1 MTIWNYEVLA
11 QFKQARIG
19 SNIIT
24 FDDLHKEINLEYGG
38 KEYHCWVVRKDKRD
52 YILLNKNLNKLPL
65 RIKETKIITKA
76 SSVYHQIKRGS
87 SVGFAPEKNYT
98 FRELIN
104 EFYNVSHSN
113 HPHFILFK
121 IIAMASYIERINVRI
136 CSNVEFGKDGT
147 FAVLRYLTNQVAVF
161 SKPRT
166 MAKLEYG
173 VVNRVLVVNELVPKT
188 EEEKRN
194 IGDFLLDMGD
204 FKPIYEKKSRA
215 SALHGTRDSYDITN
229 TSLIIFYNTIQE
241 IAPSDKEWYFD
252 DVFGIN
258 VTERYLPLKFN
269 GKIDIDQF
277 TEKTLYNEHTDEE
290 LLKIARTI
298 EWYKQNYES
307 ALKPY
312 KADLS
317 FIKISGRQRKSFERI
332 TYFLNLYSS
341 DEHEFKQL
349 VNLLL
354 KCYYDYENMI
364 KNNTSL
370 NTFEGPD
377 IKIKNNPDF
386 EQLNPIVEDVLEF
399 PELKQ
404 DKNFDLVFADSSLQL
419 VSPLLPKQ
427 NPLEII
433 RQLDKGDGVLTD
445 EIARGLNTS
454 AGELYPTIT
463 KLAEDGDIFEHKP
476 DRWKVLE

>member
-1 MTIWNYEVLA
+1 
-11 QFKQARIG
+11 
-19 SNIIT
+19 
-24 FDDLHKEINLEYGG
+24 
-38 KEYHCWVVRKDKRD
+38 
-52 YILLNKNLNKLPL
+52 
-65 RIKETKIITKA
+65 
-76 SSVYHQIKRGS
+76 
-87 SVGFAPEKNYT
+87 
-98 FRELIN
+98 
-104 EFYNVSHSN
+104 
-113 HPHFILFK
+113 
-121 IIAMASYIERINVRI
+121 
-136 CSNVEFGKDGT
+136 
-147 FAVLRYLTNQVAVF
+147 
-161 SKPRT
+161 

-229 TSLIIFYNTIQE
+229 TSLIIFYNTISE

-252 DVFGIN
+252 NVFGTNII
-258 VTERYLPLKFN
+258 ERYLPLKFN
-269 GKIDIDQF
+269 GKVDIEQF
-277 TEKTLYNEHTDEE
+277 SYKTLYNEHTDEE

-332 TYFLNLYSS
+332 TYFLNLYSN

-349 VNLLL
+349 VNTLL
-354 KCYYDYENMI
+354 KCYYDYDNMI
-364 KNNTSL
+364 KNNKSL
-370 NTFEGPD
+370 NTYEEPD
-377 IKIKNNPDF
+377 IQLKNNTDF
-386 EQLNPIVEDVLEF
+386 EELH
-399 PELKQ
+399 PEIIDLSQQEK
-404 DKNFDLVFADSSLQL
+404 DSRLVFQEL
-419 VSPLLPKQ
+419 SPLFSKQ

-445 EIARGLNTS
+445 AIAKGFNVS
-454 AGELYPTIT
+454 VGELYPIMV
-463 KLAEDGDIFEHKP
+463 KLVSNGDIFEHTP
-476 DRWKVLE
+476 DKWKVLE

>member
-1 MTIWNYEVLA
+1 M
-11 QFKQARIG
+11 
-19 SNIIT
+19 
-24 FDDLHKEINLEYGG
+24 HKEINLDYEG

-52 YILLNKNLNKLPL
+52 YLLLNKDLSKLPL
-65 RIKETKIITKA
+65 KIKETKVITKG
-76 SSVYHQIKRGS
+76 SSVYHQIKRHS

-98 FRELIN
+98 FKELVN
-104 EFYNVSHSN
+104 EFYDVIHSN
-113 HPHFILFK
+113 ISHFLLFK
-121 IIAMASYIERINVRI
+121 IIAMASYIERINLRI

-229 TSLIIFYNTIQE
+229 TSLVIFYNTINE

-252 DVFGIN
+252 NVFGIQH
-258 VTERYLPLKFN
+258 TERYLPLKFN
-269 GKIDIDQF
+269 GKVDIEQF
-277 TEKTLYNEHTDEE
+277 SQKTLYNEHTDEE

-298 EWYKQNYES
+298 EWYKQNYETQ
-307 ALKPY
+307 LKPY

-349 VNLLL
+349 VNMLL

-370 NTFEGPD
+370 DTFEEPNV
-377 IKIKNNPDF
+377 KLKNNADF
-386 EQLNPIVEDVLEF
+386 EELHPEIIDFSELHQEKGGDSCLEISSI
-399 PELKQ
+399 PELQ
-404 DKNFDLVFADSSLQL
+404 S
-419 VSPLLPKQ
+419 
-427 NPLEII
+427 PLEII
-433 RQLDKGDGVLTD
+433 RKLDKEDGAFTD
-445 EIARGLNTS
+445 EIANELKIST
-454 AGELYPTIT
+454 GELYPIMVR
-463 KLAEDGDIFEHKP
+463 LASNGDIFENKP
-476 DRWKVLE
+476 DRWKILD

>member
-1 MTIWNYEVLA
+1 M
-11 QFKQARIG
+11 
-19 SNIIT
+19 
-24 FDDLHKEINLEYGG
+24 HKERNLDYEG

-52 YILLNKNLNKLPL
+52 YLLLNKDLNKMPL
-65 RIKETKIITKA
+65 RIKETK
-76 SSVYHQIKRGS
+76 VIKEGNNIFHFIQRCS

-98 FRELIN
+98 FRELVN

-113 HPHFILFK
+113 TPHFILFK
-121 IIAMASYIERINVRI
+121 IIAMASYVERINLRI

-147 FAVLRYLTNQVAVF
+147 FAVLRYLTNQVAIF
-161 SKPRT
+161 SKPKT

-229 TSLIIFYNTIQE
+229 TSLIIFYNTISE

-252 DVFGIN
+252 NVFGTNII
-258 VTERYLPLKFN
+258 ERYLPLKFN
-269 GKIDIDQF
+269 GKVDIEQF
-277 TEKTLYNEHTDEE
+277 SYKTLYNEHTDEE

-349 VNLLL
+349 VNMLL
-354 KCYYDYENMI
+354 KCYYDYDNMI
-364 KNNTSL
+364 KNNKSL
-370 NTFEGPD
+370 NTYEEPD
-377 IKIKNNPDF
+377 IQLKNNTDF
-386 EQLNPIVEDVLEF
+386 EELH
-399 PELKQ
+399 PEIIDLSQQEK
-404 DKNFDLVFADSSLQL
+404 DSRLVFQEL
-419 VSPLLPKQ
+419 SPLFSKQ

-445 EIARGLNTS
+445 AIAKGFNVS
-454 AGELYPTIT
+454 VGELYPIMV
-463 KLAEDGDIFEHKP
+463 KLVSNGDIFEHTP
-476 DRWKVLE
+476 DKWKVLE

>member
-1 MTIWNYEVLA
+1 MTLWDYSVLA

-24 FDDLHKEINLEYGG
+24 FDDLHKERNLDYEG

-52 YILLNKNLNKLPL
+52 YLLLNKDLTKLPL
-65 RIKETKIITKA
+65 RIKETKVIKEGNSI
-76 SSVYHQIKRGS
+76 YHFIQRCS
-87 SVGFAPEKNYT
+87 SVGFTPEKNYT
-98 FRELIN
+98 FKELIN
-104 EFYNVSHSN
+104 EFYNVSHNN
-113 HPHFILFK
+113 HPNFILFK
-121 IIAMASYIERINVRI
+121 IIAMASYIERINLRI

-147 FAVLRYLTNQVAVF
+147 FAVLRYLTNQVAIF

-204 FKPIYEKKSRA
+204 FKPIYEKKSRG
-215 SALHGTRDSYDITN
+215 SAVHGTRDSYDITN
-229 TSLIIFYNTIQE
+229 TSLVIFYNIIQE

-252 DVFGIN
+252 NVFGTQI
-258 VTERYLPLKFN
+258 TERYLPLKVN
-269 GKIDIDQF
+269 GKVDVGQF
-277 TEKTLYNEHTDEE
+277 GQKTLYNEHTDEE

-307 ALKPY
+307 QLKPY

-332 TYFLNLYSS
+332 TYFLNLYSN

-349 VNLLL
+349 VNMLL

-370 NTFEGPD
+370 NTFEEPD
-377 IKIKNNPDF
+377 IKIKNNADF
-386 EQLNPIVEDVLEF
+386 EQITPEVEDVLDF
-399 PELKQ
+399 HELKQ
-404 DKNFDLVFADSSLQL
+404 EKGGNSGLELK
-419 VSPLLPKQ
+419 PLPELQ

-433 RQLDKGDGVLTD
+433 RRLDTGDGVLTD
-445 EIARGLNTS
+445 EIAKGLNTS
-454 AGELYPTIT
+454 IGDLYPIIV
-463 KLAEDGDIFEHKP
+463 KLASNGDIFEAKP
-476 DRWKVLE
+476 DRWKILE

>member
-1 MTIWNYEVLA
+1 MSQWNYEVLA
-11 QFKQARIG
+11 QFKQSRIG

-24 FDDLHKEINLEYGG
+24 FDDLHKEINLEYEGN
-38 KEYHCWVVRKDKRD
+38 EYHCWVVRKDKRD
-52 YILLNKNLNKLPL
+52 YLMLNKDLIKLPI
-65 RIKETKIITKA
+65 RIKETKVITKGDKI
-76 SSVYHQIKRGS
+76 YHQIKRHS
-87 SVGFAPEKNYT
+87 SVGFVPEKNYT
-98 FRELIN
+98 FKGLID

-113 HPHFILFK
+113 TLHFILFK
-121 IIAMASYIERINVRI
+121 IIAMASYIERINLRI

-147 FAVLRYLTNQVAVF
+147 FAVLGYLTNQVAVF

-194 IGDFLLDMGD
+194 VGDFLLDMGD

-215 SALHGTRDSYDITN
+215 SAVHGTRDSYDITN

-252 DVFGIN
+252 NVFGIQHK
-258 VTERYLPLKFN
+258 ERYLPLKFI
-269 GKIDIDQF
+269 GKVDINQF
-277 TEKTLYNEHTDEE
+277 TEKTLYNEFVDEE

-332 TYFLNLYSS
+332 TYFLNLYSN

-349 VNLLL
+349 VNALL
-354 KCYYDYENMI
+354 KCYYNYENMV

-370 NTFEGPD
+370 DTFEEPD
-377 IKIKNNPDF
+377 IKVKNNVDF
-386 EQLNPIVEDVLEF
+386 ESLNPEIIDLSQEKVVEL
-399 PELKQ
+399 
-404 DKNFDLVFADSSLQL
+404 
-419 VSPLLPKQ
+419 
-427 NPLEII
+427 I
-433 RQLDKGDGVLTD
+433 RQLDNGKGVLI
-445 EIARGLNTS
+445 EQIAEGLNTPI
-454 AGELYPTIT
+454 GELYPIIT
-463 KLAEDGDIFEHKP
+463 KLASNGDIFENKP
-476 DRWKVLE
+476 DKWKVLE

>member
-1 MTIWNYEVLA
+1 MLNL
-11 QFKQARIG
+11 FKLARIG

-24 FDDLHKEINLEYGG
+24 FDDLHKEVNLEYEGR
-38 KEYHCWVVRKDKRD
+38 EYHCWVVRKDKRD
-52 YILLNKNLNKLPL
+52 YLLLNKDLSRLPL
-65 RIKETKIITKA
+65 RIKETKVITKG
-76 SSVYHQIKRGS
+76 SSVYHQIKRCS
-87 SVGFAPEKNYT
+87 SIGFTPEKSYT

-113 HPHFILFK
+113 IPHFILFR
-121 IIAMASYIERINVRI
+121 IIAMASYIERINLRI

-229 TSLIIFYNTIQE
+229 TSLIIFYNTINE
-241 IAPSDKEWYFD
+241 IAPTDKEWYFD
-252 DVFGIN
+252 YIFG
-258 VTERYLPLKFN
+258 VQHTQRYLPLKFS
-269 GKIDIDQF
+269 GKVDIEQF
-277 TEKTLYNEHTDEE
+277 SHKTLYNEHVDEE

-307 ALKPY
+307 QLKPY

-332 TYFLNLYSS
+332 TYFLNLYSE

-349 VNLLL
+349 VNMLL

-370 NTFEGPD
+370 NTFEEPD
-377 IKIKNNPDF
+377 VQVKNGVDF
-386 EQLNPIVEDVLEF
+386 EQLNPEIIDLSQQDKDLNSVANAVNTAITPQSLSPLEF
-399 PELKQ
+399 IKR
-404 DKNFDLVFADSSLQL
+404 KNNKGEISIDEFLNAYDEETLNK
-419 VSPLLPKQ
+419 LL
-427 NPLEII
+427 
-433 RQLDKGDGVLTD
+433 RQGDV
-445 EIARGLNTS
+445 
-454 AGELYPTIT
+454 Y
-463 KLAEDGDIFEHKP
+463 KP
-476 DRWKVLE
+476 RSNMLKVLE